1 MNELLQLK
9 GRFEQRPSNNR
20 PSKPKLLSDRIVT
33 SSELLTLRQQLD
45 SLRKY
50 WQTVTYFEGALITI
64 VYKDIVP
71 KSRRAK
77 EIFKKNSRIY
87 PNDLIVGVRYFEE
100 QKKRH
105 AITYYVDEHTINK
118 TLEKI
123 DLAIEILNNEFAGE
137 ITTKIV
143 DYINDKLI
151 PYESSKLPKT
161 TFLQLIVDVSSIEK
175 FIKLLTIGN
184 EYTILNLFKKL

>member
-33 SSELLTLRQQLD
+33 SSELLTLRQQLN

-151 PYESSKLPKT
+151 P
-161 TFLQLIVDVSSIEK
+161 INC
-175 FIKLLTIGN
+175 GC
-184 EYTILNLFKKL
+184 